1 MRPFQIMSPNLNI
14 KIYSSNGETP
24 IKIILCEWCI
34 VCSQER
40 CLMHKNAPIF
50 FENNQIITASR
61 ITTLTP
67 EITMNERFDMTGLS
81 LYAQCQ
87 AFLVSS
93 PLLRINKTSYMN
105 CLLC

>member
-1 MRPFQIMSPNLNI
+1 MRPFQIMSPNLNM
-14 KIYSSNGETP
+14 KIYSNNGKTP

-40 CLMHKNAPIF
+40 CLMHKKCSYF
-50 FENNQIITASR
+50 FENNQIITASC
-61 ITTLTP
+61 IMTLTP
-67 EITMNERFDMTGLS
+67 EITMNERFDMIGLS
-81 LYAQCQ
+81 LYAQCL
-87 AFLVSS
+87 AFLGSS